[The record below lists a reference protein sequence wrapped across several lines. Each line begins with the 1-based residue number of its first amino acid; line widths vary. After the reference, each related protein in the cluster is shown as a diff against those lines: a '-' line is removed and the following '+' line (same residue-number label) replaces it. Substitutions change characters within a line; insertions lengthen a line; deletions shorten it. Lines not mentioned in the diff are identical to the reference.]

1 MLAHARARHVRP
13 RVLRAQ
19 GLLQAHGLPVQL
31 QVLPAD
37 PRVQRRQVVLEPGF
51 QGVWGLKAS
60 RNTELEYFPAR
71 MALATQLCMSCTRA
85 GRLRRVG
92 S

>member
-1 MLAHARARHVRP
+1 MLRDVRP

-19 GLLQAHGLPVQL
+19 GLLQAQGLPVQL

-60 RNTELEYFPAR
+60 RNT
-71 MALATQLCMSCTRA
+71 
-85 GRLRRVG
+85 
-92 S
+92 